1 MTEQDRWLDANTIKC
16 DRFNAK
22 MTPGAC
28 NDYRKANPERCSGC
42 QAMAADPVKVVQWD
56 SEERAV
62 KAQQLEQPRRK
73 GIEMNKPRRE
83 CAKCK
88 EERTITGRGLCSTC
102 YHQEKKAGTLDQ
114 NYPSSLAERP
124 KDAPVEP
131 VAQPGPSPHSV
142 LPATQSEE
150 DLATAILELLFP
162 NGIAPRHLMLGLEV
176 AKDVTAL
183 LTKTWG
189 MR

>member
-1 MTEQDRWLDANTIKC
+1 MTEQERWLDANTIKC

-28 NDYRKANPERCSGC
+28 NDYRRANPERCAGC
-42 QAMAADPVKVVQWD
+42 TNMAADPAKVVQWG

-62 KAQQLEQPRRK
+62 KAQQLEQPKRK
-73 GIEMNKPRRE
+73 DPVMNKIRRE

-88 EERTITGRGLCSTC
+88 EEKTITGRGLCSKC
-102 YHQEKKAGTLDQ
+102 YHQEHKAGTLDQ
-114 NYPSSLAERP
+114 NYPSTFVRLEAE
-124 KDAPVEP
+124 A
-131 VAQPGPSPHSV
+131 VAQPEPSP
-142 LPATQSEE
+142 QSAAAAVPEE
-150 DLATAILELLFP
+150 ELATAILELLFP